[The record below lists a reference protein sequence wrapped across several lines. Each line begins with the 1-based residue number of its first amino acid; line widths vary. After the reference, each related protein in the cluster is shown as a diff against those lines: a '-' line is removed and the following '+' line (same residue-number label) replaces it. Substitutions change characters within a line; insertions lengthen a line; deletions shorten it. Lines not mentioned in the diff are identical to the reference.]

1 MASAKWRLF
10 PLGLNVLI
18 NVVGEK
24 GNSELQQ
31 EIDIVANCSLIDIDM
46 FKRKSQTM
54 KYFLID
60 QNSCDTT
67 DNSNV
72 NLSSVKSGDICD
84 FARDT
89 KTINH

>member
-10 PLGLNVLI
+10 CLGLNVLI

-60 QNSCDTT
+60 QNSCDIT

-72 NLSSVKSGDICD
+72 NLSSVRSGDIL
-84 FARDT
+84 
-89 KTINH
+89 IL